1 MKLENE
7 NLNEPQKQ
15 QLNIPTV
22 SSSVIVNRRLF
33 LSELRSGKY
42 KKGTIK
48 SDDKGFPIF
57 ETEED
62 KHGHCCCGIMGEMF
76 GQTEK
81 GKISLPKAMKELGL
95 KRKDCEFIQK
105 DINDNNSTL
114 VENADRI
121 EVEVFKHCC

>member
-1 MKLENE
+1 MKKAEIKNVKPL
-7 NLNEPQKQ
+7 LQ
-15 QLNIPTV
+15 QHNV
-22 SSSVIVNRRLF
+22 SSSVITNRRLF
-33 LSELRSGKY
+33 LSELRSGNH

-48 SDDKGFPIF
+48 SDEKGYPVF
-57 ETEED
+57 EKEED
-62 KHGHCCCGIMGEMF
+62 KHGHCCCAIMGEMF

-121 EVEVFKHCC
+121 EVEVFKHYC

>member
-1 MKLENE
+1 MEEEQNI
-7 NLNEPQKQ
+7 NEPQNPAF
-15 QLNIPTV
+15 LV
-22 SSSVIVNRRLF
+22 GAVMRSVIANRRLF
-33 LSELRSGKY
+33 LSELRSGKH

-48 SDDKGFPIF
+48 SDEKGFPIF

-62 KHGHCCCGIMGEMF
+62 KNGHCCCAIMGEMF
-76 GQTEK
+76 GLTEN

-105 DINDNNSTL
+105 NINDNNSTL

-121 EVEVFKHCC
+121 ESEVFKHFC